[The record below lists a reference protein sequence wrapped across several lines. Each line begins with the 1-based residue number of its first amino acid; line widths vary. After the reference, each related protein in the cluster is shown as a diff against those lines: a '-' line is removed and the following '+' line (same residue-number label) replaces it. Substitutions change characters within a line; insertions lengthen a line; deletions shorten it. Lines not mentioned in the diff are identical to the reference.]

1 LSKGGS
7 IDKKGNRTNKR
18 LDYIRSAHNEK
29 KENELRTDRM
39 EDYLEVIYEL
49 IQQKG
54 YATTADISKYLNV
67 SSPSVT
73 KMVKKLGENRYLVY
87 EKYRGLSL
95 TTEGIHIAKN
105 MQEKHSLFV
114 EFLKIIGVDDET
126 AHIDA
131 EGIEH
136 HLHPQTIR
144 KLERFIMVL
153 KKRDS
158 KLIKDLQK
166 DMI

>member
-1 LSKGGS
+1 LSRGGS

-158 KLIKDLQK
+158 KLIEDLQK

>member
-1 LSKGGS
+1 MLEGGS

-73 KMVKKLGENRYLVY
+73 KMVKKLDENRYLVY

-158 KLIKDLQK
+158 KLIEDLQK
-166 DMI
+166 DMV